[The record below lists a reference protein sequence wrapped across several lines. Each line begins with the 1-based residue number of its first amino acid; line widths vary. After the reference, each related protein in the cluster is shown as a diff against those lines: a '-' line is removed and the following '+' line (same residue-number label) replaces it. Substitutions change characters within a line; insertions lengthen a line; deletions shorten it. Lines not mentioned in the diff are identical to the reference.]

1 MDLLFI
7 MNVNRFP
14 EIICIISIIMLLI
27 YKKRENKKLKRILVV
42 GFLFGFIVPLIP
54 HQVFGNWNAIKKFED
69 KGVSK
74 IELRPST
81 PGWEVNLTDSAF
93 IIHDKNQINTICN
106 FLHNCDLYFAQHSNR
121 VWEANMILIG
131 NDGDT
136 LLVEINKLENNCMVI
151 NVPRAELRN
160 DDLDNYLETVT
171 NYNKPQIGDK

>member
-1 MDLLFI
+1 MVLLLI
-7 MNVNRFP
+7 MNVNSFP
-14 EIICIISIIMLLI
+14 EIICIVSIIILLI
-27 YKKRENKKLKRILVV
+27 YKKRENKKLKRILV
-42 GFLFGFIVPLIP
+42 GCFLFGFIVPLLP

-69 KGVSK
+69 KGISK

-81 PGWEVNLTDSAF
+81 PGWEVNLTDSVF
-93 IIHDKNQINTICN
+93 IIRDKNQINTICN

-136 LLVEINKLENNCMVI
+136 LLVEINKLGNNCMVI

>member
-121 VWEANMILIG
+121 VWEANMILIA

-136 LLVEINKLENNCMVI
+136 LLVEINKLENNCMVV